1 MPVPTEFAPSPEVA
15 SAAVSPAVPA
25 IPFARSARGTVGLE
39 WELTLVDPV
48 TGAPVSRAPEVLA
61 ALAAPDGTPHS
72 FITGELL
79 LNTVEL
85 VSDVHT
91 TVPAAI
97 DDLRGQLD
105 ELRVVCDSLGI
116 DLIASGSHPFAQWQD
131 QPITPKPRYEK
142 LIDRTR
148 WWGRNMMIWG
158 VHVHVGVEDAERA
171 LPLLDGLLTYSPHLQ
186 ALSASSPFWA
196 GVDTGY
202 ASNRSL
208 MFQQLPTA
216 GIPQQFTHWSEFE
229 AYVADMTRTGIIED
243 HSEVRWDLRPS
254 PRWGTIELRSCDAA
268 STLTEFGA
276 IAALAH
282 CLSDVLTTRLD
293 AGEELT
299 VLQPWF
305 VRENK
310 WRAARYGLEAELIIN
325 AEGDE
330 RLVTDH
336 LRELVTDL
344 APVAERLGCAAE
356 LASIPGILDAGG
368 SYQRQLQVAAEN
380 DGDLRAVVANLAAE
394 LRG

>member
-15 SAAVSPAVPA
+15 SAAVSPAVPS

-39 WELTLVDPV
+39 WELTLVDPS

-61 ALAAPDGTPHS
+61 ALAAPDGTPHP

-158 VHVHVGVEDAERA
+158 VHVHVGVEDADRA

-310 WRAARYGLEAELIIN
+310 WRAARYGLDAELIIN

-368 SYQRQLQVAAEN
+368 SYQRQLRVAAEN
-380 DGDLRAVVANLAAE
+380 DGDLRAVVAGLAAE

>member
-15 SAAVSPAVPA
+15 SAAVSPAVPS

-39 WELTLVDPV
+39 WELTLVDPA

-61 ALAAPDGTPHS
+61 ALAAPDGTPHP

-368 SYQRQLQVAAEN
+368 SYQRQLRVAAEN
-380 DGDLRAVVANLAAE
+380 DGDLWAVVANLAAE

>member
-15 SAAVSPAVPA
+15 SAAVSPAVPS

-39 WELTLVDPV
+39 WELTLVDPA

-61 ALAAPDGTPHS
+61 ALAAPDGTPHP

-216 GIPQQFTHWSEFE
+216 GIPQQFTRWSEFE

-293 AGEELT
+293 AGEQLT

-336 LRELVTDL
+336 LRELVIDL

-368 SYQRQLQVAAEN
+368 SYQRQLRVAAEN
-380 DGDLRAVVANLAAE
+380 DGDLRAVVAGLAAE